1 MLDFIALLLG
11 TLTSSLELVWAGS
24 GPIAALAVV
33 GAVGVTAAALAL
45 CVGILAVALGD
56 RASSVIAH
64 GYLQTI
70 DVSRLFSQS
79 DPNAEGRPRPRAPGC
94 DLPVA

>member
-1 MLDFIALLLG
+1 MLDFIALLLRY
-11 TLTSSLELVWAGS
+11 LVASLDLAWAGY

-33 GAVGVTAAALAL
+33 GAVGVTAAAIAI
-45 CVGILAVALGD
+45 CVVLLAVGFGD

-79 DPNAEGRPRPRAPGC
+79 DPNAAGRPRPRAPGC
-94 DLPVA
+94 DHSVA